1 MSDAAYLTLGGEGSS
16 RYEEKKSVFLGF
28 ARPVADESEATA
40 WIDSIRRRFPDA
52 RHHVYAYRLREGN
65 LTRFT
70 DDREPAGT
78 AGMPTLD
85 VLRNKDLTNC
95 AICVVRYFGG
105 TLLGT
110 GGLVH
115 AYGTAASDAVND
127 AGIVEMQERRAFT
140 LTLSYADY
148 PRVTP
153 LLASS
158 GATIAETAF
167 GERVTLSGTVRRC
180 DSDALSLSL
189 TDATAGRVIPEW
201 GTVSYFPV
209 PKSLN

>member
-1 MSDAAYLTLGGEGSS
+1 MPDAAYLTLGGEGSS

-28 ARPVADESEATA
+28 ARPVTSEGEAIS
-40 WIDSIRRRFPDA
+40 WIDSIRRRYPDA
-52 RHHVYAYRLREGN
+52 RHHVSASRLRDGN

-85 VLRNKDLTNC
+85 VLRNKDLTDC

-115 AYGTAASDAVND
+115 AYGSAASDAVND
-127 AGIVEMQERRAFT
+127 AGIVEMQQRLSFT
-140 LTLSYADY
+140 LTLTYADF

-153 LLASS
+153 LLASC
-158 GATIAETAF
+158 GATVTDTAF
-167 GERVTLSGTVRRC
+167 GENVTLSGTVRTS
-180 DSDALSLSL
+180 DTDALSLSL
-189 TDATAGRVIPEW
+189 TDATAGRVSPEW
-201 GTVSYFPV
+201 GEVSYFPV
-209 PKSLN
+209 PKTNN